1 MKNNSGMFAGRS
13 SAASNHS
20 DNIDIDDL
28 LEDLQSLSSS
38 PPVNKNPTPT
48 NSSSYTSSLS
58 QNTRNTINP
67 SEPEPRRP
75 TSFGIASMTSFAIA
89 FVEYIS
95 NSSCYF

>member
-1 MKNNSGMFAGRS
+1 MLTGRS

-28 LEDLQSLSSS
+28 LEDLQSLNSS

-58 QNTRNTINP
+58 QNTRTTFNP

-75 TSFGIASMTSFAIA
+75 TSFGIACMTSFA
-89 FVEYIS
+89 
-95 NSSCYF
+95 SCLINF